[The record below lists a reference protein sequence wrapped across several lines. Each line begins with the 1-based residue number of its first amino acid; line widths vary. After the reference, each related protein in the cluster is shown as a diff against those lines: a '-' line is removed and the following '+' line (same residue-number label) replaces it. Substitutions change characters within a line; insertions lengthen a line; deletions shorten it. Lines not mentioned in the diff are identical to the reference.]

1 MTCSPGDTPRR
12 CSCRSMAHGPSW
24 PGPACPAL
32 LPAPSTMHPPH
43 QTAPFAALVPQHKV
57 LFSPLGMTSCP
68 SFKSSLRGHFSP
80 ARKLPQAPAFASWP
94 YLVPA
99 PRARLHCSL
108 TPCSR
113 TLVLPGQELWEG
125 IRWWGWRENSLPPLG
140 KSSGEHLAPV
150 LDNPPVRHIYASQY
164 LEQGPGQSRAH

>member
-1 MTCSPGDTPRR
+1 
-12 CSCRSMAHGPSW
+12 MALHG
-24 PGPACPAL
+24 L
-32 LPAPSTMHPPH
+32 VLPAPHSFPPPPPCTRH
-43 QTAPFAALVPQHKV
+43 TRQPHSVPQSAPFAALVPQHKV
-57 LFSPLGMTSCP
+57 HFSLLGMTSCP

-94 YLVPA
+94 YLCPHPGLASTAV
-99 PRARLHCSL
+99 RA
-108 TPCSR
+108 PCSR
-113 TLVLPGQELWEG
+113 TLVLSGQELWEG

-150 LDNPPVRHIYASQY
+150 LDNPPVRHICASQY